1 MESSPIEVAVE
12 GGVATV
18 TINRP
23 ERKNALSVDAANGLV
38 DAWERIEADDTVR
51 VAILTS
57 ADCGVFSAGLDLKE
71 AAEIA
76 RTESVDILSKMR
88 DPFHDTMRGCRKPII
103 AAING
108 DALGG
113 GLELAL
119 ASDIRLASA
128 KARFGLPEVCVGV
141 IAGGGGVTRLPR
153 LLPPSLAAQMLLAGD
168 MIDAETALV
177 SGLVSRVYPNPAEL
191 IEAALDTAERIASNA
206 PLAVERT
213 LSLIRQSRSLSLAE
227 ALEAERAAF
236 RDILAT
242 ADSVEGIAAFAERRP
257 ADFKGV

>member
-1 MESSPIEVAVE
+1 MTIRLTSPRP
-12 GGVATV
+12 GVALI
-18 TINRP
+18 TIDRP
-23 ERKNALSVDAANGLV
+23 EKRNAFDVETDNRLRAIWPGIERDAAIRCIVLTG
-38 DAWERIEADDTVR
+38 AGEKAFCAGADIPSYLPELRRRAETNMDDGTFGGMTRR
-51 VAILTS
+51 VPT
-57 ADCGVFSAGLDLKE
+57 
-71 AAEIA
+71 
-76 RTESVDILSKMR
+76 
-88 DPFHDTMRGCRKPII
+88 RKPII

-206 PLAVERT
+206 PLAVEPT